1 MTTDPTCAA
10 PEEGAG
16 SGEQPEE
23 RPKKLATETGSARP
37 SVTPKGQR
45 DRPEEGEREK
55 GRPDSAVKTRC
66 TSSCN

>member
-45 DRPEEGEREK
+45 GQ
-55 GRPDSAVKTRC
+55 T
-66 TSSCN
+66 